1 MHPSRGSRSGRSPA
15 LTVLASVVLLS
26 ACAGENLFSLAAAVG
41 AVGPEVMITAPS
53 EGLTLAAGA
62 PLVIVAD
69 ATAADGISSAKFS
82 GVFKESDEAA
92 FVGEIDTFQNPTFLN
107 LSKTLEAVDEAGTGS
122 VFVIVEV
129 TDRFGVVAAD
139 SVSITVS

>member
-1 MHPSRGSRSGRSPA
+1 MHPSRGSRPARPLA
-15 LTVLASVVLLS
+15 LTVLVGVVILS

-41 AVGPEVMITAPS
+41 AVGPEVSITAPS

-69 ATAADGISSAKFS
+69 ATSSDGISSAKFS

-92 FVGEIDTFQNPTFLN
+92 FVQVIDNFQNPTFVN
-107 LSKTLEAVDEAGTGS
+107 LAKTLEAVEGAGTGS
-122 VFVIVEV
+122 VYVIVEV
-129 TDRFGVVAAD
+129 TDRLGVVTAD

>member
-1 MHPSRGSRSGRSPA
+1 MHPSRGSRPARPLA
-15 LTVLASVVLLS
+15 LTVLVGVVILS

-41 AVGPEVMITAPS
+41 AVGPEVSITAPS

-69 ATAADGISSAKFS
+69 ATSADGISTAKFS
-82 GVFKESDEAA
+82 GVFKESGDAA
-92 FVGEIDTFQNPTFLN
+92 FVEDIDNFQNPTFVN
-107 LSKTLEAVDEAGTGS
+107 LAKSLDAVEGAGTGS
-122 VFVIVEV
+122 VYVIVEV
-129 TDRFGVVAAD
+129 TDRLGVVTAD